1 MSRSSDALI
10 LFANEAFYTA
20 FGSSDYAAM
29 DDLWA
34 EDAPVACLHPGAAP
48 IFERTEIMKSWREIL
63 ASGSNGMTFRD
74 ARIVA
79 RGEVSI
85 VVCYEVIGQGAL
97 VASNAFVEEGGRW
110 RIVLHQAGPC
120 PDAPS
125 MPPDENRSTRLN

>member
-1 MSRSSDALI
+1 
-10 LFANEAFYTA
+10 
-20 FGSSDYAAM
+20 M

-48 IFERTEIMKSWREIL
+48 LFDRADIMKSWQDIL
-63 ASGSNGMTFRD
+63 TSGPNGMMSQD

-85 VVCYEVIGQGAL
+85 VVCYEVVGQGAL

-110 RIVLHQAGPC
+110 RMVLHQAGPC
-120 PDAPS
+120 PGAPS
-125 MPPDENRSTRLN
+125 MPPGERMSTRLN

>member
-10 LFANEAFYTA
+10 LFANEAFYAA
-20 FGSSDYAAM
+20 FGGGDYAAM

-48 IFERTEIMKSWREIL
+48 IFERAEIMKSWQDIL
-63 ASGSNGMTFRD
+63 AAGSNGMTFQD
-74 ARIVA
+74 ARVVA

-85 VVCYEVIGQGAL
+85 VVCYEIVGQGAL

-110 RIVLHQAGPC
+110 RMVLHQAGPC
-120 PDAPS
+120 PGAPS
-125 MPPDENRSTRLN
+125 APPEDRISTRLN

>member
-20 FGSSDYAAM
+20 FGSADYAAM
-29 DDLWA
+29 DGLWA

-48 IFERTEIMKSWREIL
+48 LFDRAEIMKSWQDIL
-63 ASGSNGMTFRD
+63 SSGANGMTFQD

-85 VVCYEVIGQGAL
+85 VVCYEVVGQGAL
-97 VASNAFVEEGGRW
+97 IASNAFVEEGGRW
-110 RIVLHQAGPC
+110 RMVLHQAGPC
-120 PDAPS
+120 PGAPTGGTRERGS
-125 MPPDENRSTRLN
+125 ARLN